1 MKLQETIQIIGN
13 RISII
18 LLLLLLGFAPTY
30 SKEWRI
36 IGTVADAETKEL
48 LSEVKVIVKK
58 QKVEIGEINTDKNG
72 NFNIVVSSEPTDI
85 DLFKLGYLK
94 THKKIRFI
102 GDTLVMNIS
111 LVALRSVG
119 NTLIVTAD
127 KIDSKLSEYNE
138 HSHILEGQE
147 LMKEM
152 GQTLASTL
160 KNETGLAMRS
170 MGPAPARPVIRGLSG
185 NRVQINEDD
194 NPIVDMSATSP
205 DHAVATDPFMAE
217 QLNVQ
222 RGAKVLLNSQTPFG
236 GVINVVKNDIPIK
249 HSKEI
254 NAMASYGYESANLGS
269 SAGGMIDA
277 PIGDFTFKTN
287 GSYKNTYDLR
297 TPIGMAKN
305 TSSENYSANFGGA
318 YFAEDYNIGASANKF
333 YSNYGVPGGIV
344 GSHPNGVNIELDKN
358 SVNFKTDYHNHGTF
372 IDDISFK
379 LSRNYYFHT
388 EYEKAGKIGAQFNI
402 YNYNANLSI
411 TQHESDLFK
420 NGEFG
425 LNFRNNRIEYGGYVF
440 VPNSTSNNISGF
452 IFEEFNLDFFELQF
466 STRLNY
472 STIAPDRTE
481 MQKIGYIRKR
491 DFTSISTTVSA
502 TKEIIDNITFGFN
515 LSQAMRP
522 PAAEELFTEGPHL
535 AAYSFETGNP
545 ELKQETGIGGEVF
558 SYYKNEKYFLMAT
571 AYYYDYSNFIT
582 PRNTGNINVQTLLP
596 IFSQFGIQ
604 AVILGFEAKAEYV
617 FSDAF
622 RLESGFSLTEGRNT
636 TDEFWLPMIPP
647 LKLNLE
653 VYYTYKNLNIYS
665 RVEYNSAQT
674 KTDKFEL
681 PTDSYLIANL
691 GMNLSTDYFG
701 KYSTISIT
709 CDNLFNRI
717 YRNHLSRIKQI
728 LPEPGRN
735 IRLIYRLYI

>member
-1 MKLQETIQIIGN
+1 MKLQETIQVIGK
-13 RISII
+13 II
-18 LLLLLLGFAPTY
+18 LLLILLSSTANA
-30 SKEWRI
+30 KEWHLK
-36 IGTVADAETKEL
+36 GTITDAETKEL
-48 LSEVKVIVKK
+48 LPEVHILIKK
-58 QKVEIGEINTDKNG
+58 QKEVIGETITNQNG
-72 NFNIVVSSEPTDI
+72 SFNILLSFEPTNI

-94 THKKIRFI
+94 THKKIKVT
-102 GDTLVMNIS
+102 GDTLIVNIS
-111 LVALRSVG
+111 LVTLRSIG

-222 RGAKVLLNSQTPFG
+222 RGAKVLLSSQTPFG

-249 HSKEI
+249 HSKEL
-254 NAMASYGYESANLGS
+254 NAIVSYGYESANLGS
-269 SAGGMIDA
+269 SAGGVFDA

-287 GSYKNTYDLR
+287 GTYKNTYDLR
-297 TPIGMAKN
+297 TPLGLAKN

-344 GSHPNGVNIELDKN
+344 GAHPNGVNIELDKN
-358 SVNFKTDYHNHGTF
+358 AINFKTDYHNHGEI

-388 EYEKAGKIGAQFNI
+388 EYEKAGQIGAQFNI

-411 TQHESDLFK
+411 TQHESELFK

-425 LNFRNNRIEYGGYVF
+425 MNFRNNRIEFGGYVF

-452 IFEEFNLDFFELQF
+452 VFEEFNLDLFELQF

-472 STIAPDRTE
+472 STISPDRTE
-481 MQKIGYIRKR
+481 MQKIGFIRKR
-491 DFTSISTTVSA
+491 DFASISTTVSA
-502 TKEIIDNITFGFN
+502 TKEILDNITFGFN

-545 ELKQETGIGGEVF
+545 ELNQETGIGGEVF
-558 SYYKNEKYFLMAT
+558 SYYKSDKSFLMAT
-571 AYYYDYSNFIT
+571 FYYYDYSNFIT
-582 PRNTGNINVQTLLP
+582 PRNTGNINIQTLLP
-596 IFSQFGIQ
+596 IYSQYGIK
-604 AVILGFEAKAEYV
+604 ASIIGFEAKAEYI
-617 FSDAF
+617 FSEAF
-622 RLESGFSLTEGRNT
+622 RLESGFSYTEGRNK
-636 TDEFWLPMIPP
+636 TDGYWLPMIPP
-647 LKLNLE
+647 IKLNME
-653 VYYTYKNLNIYS
+653 ANYIYKNLNIYS
-665 RVEYNSAQT
+665 RVEYNSAQQ

-681 PTDSYLIANL
+681 PTNSYVIANIGL
-691 GMNLSTDYFG
+691 NVSTDYFG

-709 CDNLFNRI
+709 CDNIFNRI

-735 IRLIYRLYI
+735 IRLIYRLFI